1 MGFYYSKKVF
11 KDPTDL
17 TLLPGIIEKAN
28 LEKASKESYVLTL
41 GSVPEGALAT
51 RREGT
56 SFTEESSILPGTVT
70 REASEDIKS
79 SVPHSSPSPE
89 PTFATKTNTTQHMIS
104 DKSDQSDLAISP
116 QDTVSAPA
124 KMTLEASNNANR
136 GEQQTQ
142 LLTPTPSPKKARDS
156 KFEETV
162 QTTTDADGGESNNQH
177 KPTPKPDTDP
187 NKKDGDDMGDK
198 AVKDKTQIASSKRHA
213 SEVTGSDTKR
223 VKADFSAEEKTIA
236 EKQKLLEE
244 RRKKRQEARE
254 RANDAEVRIFT
265 QVTLIQAN

>member
-1 MGFYYSKKVF
+1 
-11 KDPTDL
+11 
-17 TLLPGIIEKAN
+17 LPGIIEKAN
-28 LEKASKESYVLTL
+28 LEKSSKESYVLTL

-89 PTFATKTNTTQHMIS
+89 PTFSNDSLATKTNTTQHVMS

-124 KMTLEASNNANR
+124 KMTLEASNNANK

-162 QTTTDADGGESNNQH
+162 QTTTDADGGESNNRQ
-177 KPTPKPDTDP
+177 KPTPKPDTDL
-187 NKKDGDDMGDK
+187 NMKDGDDIGGK
-198 AVKDKTQIASSKRHA
+198 AVKDKTRTTGSKRHA
-213 SEVTGSDTKR
+213 SEVNGSDTKR

-236 EKQKLLEE
+236 EKLKLLEE
-244 RRKKRQEARE
+244 RRKRRQEARE

-265 QVTLIQAN
+265 HFALIQAN